1 MTSAYVTSCQSF
13 AHWEQPSGRTPLT
26 QSPPLSWGFWETWT
40 FPNWSVWK
48 EHSEYFS
55 SWNMLFF
62 YLNNIGGKNFKKCF
76 FMNKTWIFV
85 AVDLSKCVWFYVVFF
100 NKIDEDEPLFLSL
113 IEDLFPGIKLDKVG
127 YPDLEAA
134 IDKQVGGQSN
144 NFVSRHWKVT
154 LLKERVEIG
163 IKGIRRL

>member
-1 MTSAYVTSCQSF
+1 MEEKTLKNVF
-13 AHWEQPSGRTPLT
+13 
-26 QSPPLSWGFWETWT
+26 SWT
-40 FPNWSVWK
+40 K
-48 EHSEYFS
+48 HEYLLLLIWVNVYDF
-55 SWNMLFF
+55 ML
-62 YLNNIGGKNFKKCF
+62 
-76 FMNKTWIFV
+76 
-85 AVDLSKCVWFYVVFF
+85 VFF